1 MKKLFLLK
9 GLLVILMS
17 VFTTGG
23 MAQNSKNV
31 LLPIFD
37 VGDVSTLQPSYE
49 GKILAI
55 PAFLSV
61 RRNQVQML
69 DVAHQQIDMSVLFL
83 LEHVSGKSPRLFIV
97 NAQSKTVLSC
107 ATLSN
112 MNVQGKGDDVVYT
125 FSALYDN
132 LLGHKKWNAK
142 LSLMAKRN
150 EALGINAISIIM
162 PLDENLMLELVGII
176 GNDVA
181 LKDVID

>member
-1 MKKLFLLK
+1 MKKLNFLK

-17 VFTTGG
+17 IFAIEG

-37 VGDVSTLQPSYE
+37 VGDVSTLQPSSD

-69 DVAHQQIDMSVLFL
+69 DVAHQQIDMGVLFL
-83 LEHVSGKSPRLFIV
+83 LEHVTGKSPRLFIV
-97 NAQSKTVLSC
+97 NAQTKTVLSC
-107 ATLSN
+107 ATLSK
-112 MNVQGKGDDVVYT
+112 MNVQGNGADAVYT
-125 FSALYDN
+125 FAALYDN
-132 LLGHKKWNAK
+132 LLGHKNWKVD

-150 EALGINAISIIM
+150 EALGVNAISIIM

-176 GNDVA
+176 GNDVT
-181 LKDVID
+181 LNDVID

>member
-37 VGDVSTLQPSYE
+37 VGDVSTLLPSNE

-132 LLGHKKWNAK
+132 LLGHKK
-142 LSLMAKRN
+142 M
-150 EALGINAISIIM
+150 ECQIIF
-162 PLDENLMLELVGII
+162 NGK
-176 GNDVA
+176 A
-181 LKDVID
+181 